1 MQYTTSLLED
11 WIKDFYYS
19 IDIFHAHQLDFLDVA
34 ARLGL
39 VVSFAEMSSRNYD
52 GEIIIEDRLSSQEQW
67 QDFAH
72 ELCHVLRHDGNQI
85 FMPKPFLEL
94 QENQA
99 NYFAYHFCIPTFM
112 LLKLEMPYHCNQ
124 AIYYLANTF
133 NVTNEFAAQRFE
145 RYHSQIYTSHL
156 VAENSKVYTF

>member
-1 MQYTTSLLED
+1 MNYRSSLLED
-11 WIKDFYYS
+11 WIKNFYYS
-19 IDIFHAHQLDFLDVA
+19 IDIYHAHQLDFLDIA

-39 VVSFAEMSSRNYD
+39 VVSFEEMSSRFYD

-72 ELCHVLRHDGNQI
+72 ELCHVLRHAGNQI
-85 FMPKPFLEL
+85 YMPKMFLEL

-99 NYFAYHFCIPTFM
+99 IYFAYHFCIPTFM
-112 LLKLEMPYHCNQ
+112 LLKLEMPNHRNQ

-133 NVTNEFAAQRFE
+133 NVTNKFASQRFDQ
-145 RYHSQIYTSHL
+145 YQNQIHTSHL
-156 VAENSKVYTF
+156 VAENSKMYTY